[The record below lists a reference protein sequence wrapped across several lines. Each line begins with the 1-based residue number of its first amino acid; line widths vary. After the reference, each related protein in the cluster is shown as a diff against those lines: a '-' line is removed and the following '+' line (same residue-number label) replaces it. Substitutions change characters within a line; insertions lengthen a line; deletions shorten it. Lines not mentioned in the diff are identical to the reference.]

1 MKVSSESRNFSS
13 SEQHNMSVVNVG
25 GGGGHKGRGEM
36 RMCVDAGSCLKVYAG
51 VEV

>member
-13 SEQHNMSVVNVG
+13 SEQHNMSVVNV

>member
-13 SEQHNMSVVNVG
+13 SEQHNMSVVNV
-25 GGGGHKGRGEM
+25 GGHKGRGEM